1 MNAKRQITVIFVLTM
16 SLVISGCG
24 PGQLFGPVI
33 TPTLTKTLTPT
44 ATLTSTATLTPT
56 ATSTPT
62 KIPTETPTSTP
73 ASTPTLSF
81 DVPKPKEG
89 KAVVIGQV
97 LNDGIPASNMRVQL
111 CSVFSFSPFGVCGS
125 GAKYEGAT
133 NNDGFFIFS
142 KVAPGSYEV
151 LVVLLPNSMITYWT
165 FNIDIKVGETENIGS
180 FDIR

>member
-1 MNAKRQITVIFVLTM
+1 MNTKRQITVIFVLTM

-24 PGQLFGPVI
+24 PGQLFGPTI
-33 TPTLTKTLTPT
+33 APTLTKTLTPT
-44 ATLTSTATLTPT
+44 ATPSPTNTLTPT
-56 ATSTPT
+56 ATNTPT
-62 KIPTETPTSTP
+62 KIFTSTP
-73 ASTPTLSF
+73 ISTPTFPF

-89 KAVVIGQV
+89 KGVVIGQV
-97 LNDGIPASNMRVQL
+97 LNGGIPASNMRVQL
-111 CSVFSFSPFGVCGS
+111 CSIFSFSPFGVCGS

-142 KVAPGSYEV
+142 KVTPGGYEV

-165 FNIDIKVGETENIGS
+165 FNIDIKAGQTENIGT